1 MRRRKYFSARKRASE
16 ASALRRAAAFSNE
29 NPTKWVSFESLSKNF
44 FDKLSG
50 APIQAHRKALQK
62 TEGRFPLYTLK
73 SFLPLSL
80 KNTRSDTIEVRVRI
94 VE

>member
-1 MRRRKYFSARKRASE
+1 MYVGKILLGSQTCERSESARPCKR
-16 ASALRRAAAFSNE
+16 L
-29 NPTKWVSFESLSKNF
+29 
-44 FDKLSG
+44 
-50 APIQAHRKALQK
+50 
-62 TEGRFPLYTLK
+62 EGRFPLYTLK